1 MAKFLFKTDNLSFIL
16 KMLKYKSALYTLI
29 QQNAINKAST
39 ILCKQIFFWRTQYL
53 FETRTV
59 GEKQVEH
66 YMYVVKLIFSVSF
79 YLQSFALMNKSFRML
94 EH

>member
-66 YMYVVKLIFSVSF
+66 LHVCYEIDFLSKLLPTVICSNEQK
-79 YLQSFALMNKSFRML
+79 L
-94 EH
+94 